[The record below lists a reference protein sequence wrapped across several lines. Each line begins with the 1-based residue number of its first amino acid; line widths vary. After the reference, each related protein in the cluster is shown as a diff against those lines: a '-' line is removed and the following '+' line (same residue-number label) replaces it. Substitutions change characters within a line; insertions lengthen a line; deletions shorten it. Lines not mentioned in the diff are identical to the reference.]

1 MQNVEGFQQ
10 GSDFLADKSL
20 RLGTLCIEPGSE
32 VAMLGVLY
40 NQAVARAC
48 HLERDESVEYPERS
62 RVSFKKLSEVSLA
75 EPTRDP
81 GANLDA
87 DPRRERSGGGRRP
100 PGDLARTPFSDQPVQ
115 TGSPACLIAVEG
127 GNGRS

>member
-1 MQNVEGFQQ
+1 MQNVQRLQQ

-20 RLGTLCIEPGSE
+20 RLRTLCIEPSSE
-32 VAMLGVLY
+32 VAMLGVLH

-81 GANLDA
+81 GADLDA
-87 DPRRERSGGGRRP
+87 DPRRERSGRGPRRP
-100 PGDLARTPFSDQPVQ
+100 GEPAGTPLF
-115 TGSPACLIAVEG
+115 
-127 GNGRS
+127 